1 MAIQRC
7 KYGHEYDTDKYGNVC
22 PCCGND
28 IETQREKY
36 PTSLRPGS
44 ILNGRYIIGRVLGQG
59 GFGITYA
66 AWDDR
71 NAERVAVKEF
81 FPHEIANRAEGSFPV
96 QPYTD
101 ERREYFEQGRNK
113 FLAEAKTLAEFRGN
127 KNIVQVYSY
136 FEENNTAYFVMEY
149 VDGESLK
156 SYARRHGGRISM
168 EKACELLMPVMS
180 ALDSV
185 HAKGI
190 VHRDIAPD
198 NILIGRDETAKLI
211 DFGAAR
217 YSTGEKTKSLDIIR
231 KEGFSPKEQ
240 YLRRGRQGPFTDVYS
255 LAATIYYAVT
265 GKVPP
270 DAISRIDEDEL
281 LTPAAL
287 NVNMPGRTEK
297 VLLKALQVDANKR
310 YQTMADFQKALQAAM
325 PKETKETN
333 TDTDRKLLKRIIPA
347 VCAIIA
353 AAILTNFVI
362 IPTIKYNNAVSLMNH
377 GRYEEAI
384 AAFEEIGDYKDSTQ
398 KIKDCEAAV
407 LEERYI
413 AALALMEEG
422 KYEEAIAVFES
433 LNGYRD
439 SENWIRE
446 RIQEQYDAAAELA
459 NKGKTAEA
467 AIAFGKLGDFRDSRE
482 RSFEYWDEVAFRE
495 SVSAGYSH
503 TVGLKTDGT
512 VVAAGGKYDIAC
524 NVSGWKD
531 IVAVSAG
538 WYQTVGL
545 KTDGTVVA
553 VGENDDGQCN
563 VSGWKDIV
571 AVSAGYFYTV
581 GLKSDGTVVA
591 VGNNH
596 FGKCDVSGWKDIVA
610 VSAGYYHTV
619 GLKSDGTVVAVGKN
633 NYGQCDVS
641 GWTDIVAVSVGYFH
655 TVGLKSDGTL
665 VAVGWNGDG
674 QCNVSGWTDI
684 VAVSAE
690 WNYTVGL
697 KSDGTVVA
705 VGNNEYGQCD
715 VSGWTDIVAVSA
727 RGAHT
732 IGLKSDGT
740 VVAVGYNFF
749 GQCDVSDWTDIKLP
763 K

>member
-36 PTSLRPGS
+36 PLSLRPGS
-44 ILNGRYIIGRVLGQG
+44 ILNGRYIVGRVLGQG

-101 ERREYFEQGRNK
+101 ERREYFEQGRSN

-255 LAATIYYAVT
+255 LAATIYYAIT

-270 DAISRIDEDEL
+270 DAVSRMDEDEL
-281 LTPAAL
+281 LEPSTL
-287 NVNMPGRTEK
+287 KVKMPGKTEE
-297 VLLKALQVDANKR
+297 VLLKALEVNAADR
-310 YQTMADFQKALQAAM
+310 YQSMAAFQKALQAELPGKQPEEPEAQKN
-325 PKETKETN
+325 PGVPEETKKTN
-333 TDTDRKLLKRIIPA
+333 TDKI
-347 VCAIIA
+347 
-353 AAILTNFVI
+353 
-362 IPTIKYNNAVSLMNH
+362 
-377 GRYEEAI
+377 GR
-384 AAFEEIGDYKDSTQ
+384 
-398 KIKDCEAAV
+398 
-407 LEERYI
+407 
-413 AALALMEEG
+413 
-422 KYEEAIAVFES
+422 
-433 LNGYRD
+433 
-439 SENWIRE
+439 
-446 RIQEQYDAAAELA
+446 
-459 NKGKTAEA
+459 
-467 AIAFGKLGDFRDSRE
+467 
-482 RSFEYWDEVAFRE
+482 
-495 SVSAGYSH
+495 
-503 TVGLKTDGT
+503 
-512 VVAAGGKYDIAC
+512 
-524 NVSGWKD
+524 
-531 IVAVSAG
+531 
-538 WYQTVGL
+538 
-545 KTDGTVVA
+545 
-553 VGENDDGQCN
+553 
-563 VSGWKDIV
+563 
-571 AVSAGYFYTV
+571 
-581 GLKSDGTVVA
+581 
-591 VGNNH
+591 
-596 FGKCDVSGWKDIVA
+596 
-610 VSAGYYHTV
+610 
-619 GLKSDGTVVAVGKN
+619 
-633 NYGQCDVS
+633 
-641 GWTDIVAVSVGYFH
+641 
-655 TVGLKSDGTL
+655 
-665 VAVGWNGDG
+665 
-674 QCNVSGWTDI
+674 
-684 VAVSAE
+684 
-690 WNYTVGL
+690 
-697 KSDGTVVA
+697 
-705 VGNNEYGQCD
+705 
-715 VSGWTDIVAVSA
+715 
-727 RGAHT
+727 AH
-732 IGLKSDGT
+732 
-740 VVAVGYNFF
+740 V
-749 GQCDVSDWTDIKLP
+749 
-763 K
+763 